1 MMKPNLADGID
12 GTDVKVLGLL
22 VQNRGNKHI
31 STALKIPLSTI
42 QRRVRNLIEKG
53 FIISK
58 NQIDFTKLGFKSGT
72 LHIYLDDGN
81 FDAILD
87 KVSKLKGVISLEVHI
102 GNSDIIAG
110 VVYKVGSELLQLITT
125 IKKLNSVERIVW
137 SERILEY
144 ALPSNNAS
152 ILELAL

>member
-1 MMKPNLADGID
+1 MMKPNLSEGID
-12 GTDVKVLGLL
+12 ETDVRVLDLL
-22 VQNRGNKHI
+22 IQNHGNKHI

-53 FIISK
+53 FIVSK
-58 NQIDFTKLGFKSGT
+58 NQINFTKLGFKSGT
-72 LHIYLDDGN
+72 VHIYLDDGN

-87 KVSKLKGVISLEVHI
+87 KVSTLKGVISLEVHI

-110 VVYKVGSELLQLITT
+110 VVYKLGSELLQLITT
-125 IKKLNSVERIVW
+125 IKKLNSVERILW

-152 ILELAL
+152 IMELAL